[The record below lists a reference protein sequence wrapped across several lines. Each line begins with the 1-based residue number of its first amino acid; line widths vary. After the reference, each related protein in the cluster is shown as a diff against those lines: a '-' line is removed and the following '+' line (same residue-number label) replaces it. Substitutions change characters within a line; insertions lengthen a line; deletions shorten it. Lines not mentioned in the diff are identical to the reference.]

1 MEANAFVGR
10 KTKPSESQLKEAL
23 GASKAMWDQVIDE
36 LEDECPIKE
45 WSSYSP
51 KAGWSL
57 KLKRKDRT
65 ILYLGPLSGRFRV
78 AFVLG
83 DKAVRA
89 ARESA
94 LPKPVLKMI
103 SEARKYAE
111 GTGVRFEVTD
121 VKDVEAVKELAA
133 TKIAN

>member
-51 KAGWSL
+51 KGWMV
-57 KLKRKDRT
+57 T
-65 ILYLGPLSGRFRV
+65 
-78 AFVLG
+78 
-83 DKAVRA
+83 
-89 ARESA
+89 
-94 LPKPVLKMI
+94 
-103 SEARKYAE
+103 EA
-111 GTGVRFEVTD
+111 
-121 VKDVEAVKELAA
+121 
-133 TKIAN
+133 